1 MKKYFA
7 AALFSL
13 GLASLAQAA
22 TEMPAGD
29 AAAGQTKAAACG
41 ACHGTDG
48 NSAPGFPRLAG
59 QNARYIFK
67 QLSDFKAGRR
77 VNATMQGMAAPL
89 SAQDMADV
97 AAYFSAQKPGVD
109 AAKAD
114 LVKAGEHIY
123 RGGNP
128 ATGLS
133 PCAGCHNPA
142 GQGNPEAGFPHLG
155 GQHADYVAAQLKAFR
170 AAGRNDIGDMVK
182 RSNDGMKPGDQG
194 PMQMIAAKLSD
205 AEIEAVSSFISGLH

>member
-1 MKKYFA
+1 MKKFFA
-7 AALFSL
+7 AALLSM

-22 TEMPAGD
+22 TQLPKGD

-41 ACHGTDG
+41 ACHGADG

-77 VNATMQGMAAPL
+77 VNATMQGMAMPL
-89 SAQDMADV
+89 SEQDMADV
-97 AAYFSAQKPGVD
+97 AAYFSEQKAGAD

-114 LVKAGEHIY
+114 LVKKGEKVF

-128 ATGLS
+128 KTGLAA
-133 PCAGCHNPA
+133 CAGCHNPA
-142 GQGNPEAGFPHLG
+142 GKGNAPAGFPRLG
-155 GQHADYVAAQLKAFR
+155 GQHADYVKAQLQAFR
-170 AAGRNDIGDMVK
+170 AAGRNDLGDVTK
-182 RSNDGMKPGDQG
+182 RTNDSAKAGEPG
-194 PMQMIAAKLSD
+194 PMQMVASRLSD
-205 AEIEAVSSFISGLH
+205 EEIEAVSSFISGLH